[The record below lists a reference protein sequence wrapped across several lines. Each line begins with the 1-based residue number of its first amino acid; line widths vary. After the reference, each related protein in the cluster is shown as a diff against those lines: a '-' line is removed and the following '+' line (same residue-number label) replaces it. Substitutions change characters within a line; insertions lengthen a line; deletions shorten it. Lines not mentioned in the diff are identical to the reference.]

1 MIHRYQLNG
10 YNIVLDIYS
19 GSVHVVDDLA
29 YDVIGLYEDHT
40 PDEIVA
46 AMLEKYAGRPEI
58 TEQEIREVIE
68 SVEEL
73 KA

>member
-29 YDVIGLYEDHT
+29 YDVIGLYEDRT
-40 PDEIVA
+40 ADD
-46 AMLEKYAGRPEI
+46 AGKVRRP
-58 TEQEIREVIE
+58 
-68 SVEEL
+68 
-73 KA
+73 AGDHGAGDPGGH